1 MDQIS
6 TGLLFALLALMIIIS
21 AYFSSSETGMMTLN
35 RYKLRHLAS
44 QGHKGAQRV
53 EKLLSRTDRLLGLI
67 LIGNNLVNIIAS
79 AIATIIGMRLYGDAG
94 VAIATAILTIVILV
108 FAEVTPK
115 TVAALYPEK
124 VSYTSSI
131 LLNILMKLLYPLVW
145 FVNGITNGFLFI
157 LGVKKDTNSASN
169 INSEELR
176 TIVNEAGS
184 LIPRR
189 HQNMLLSILD
199 LENVT
204 VEELMIPR
212 NEIAAINVNDDWK
225 SIVRQLSHSAHGR
238 IVLYRDNIDEVVGML
253 RVREAYRLMMDKNDF
268 SKENLLRAADEVYFI
283 PEGTPLNIQLLKFQR
298 NKERIGLIVDEY
310 GDIQGLITVEDI
322 LEEIVGEFTTS
333 IAPTLAEEITPQKDG
348 SLLIEGSANIRD
360 LNKSLNWQL
369 PTDGP
374 RTLNGFILEHLEYIP
389 EENIKVDIS
398 GHKMEIIEVSGN
410 MIKLVKV
417 LPMHSAA
424 TIDTETNTDTEQE
437 SKTP

>member
-1 MDQIS
+1 MDDIS
-6 TGLLFALLALMIIIS
+6 TGVLFSLLILMIILS
-21 AYFSSSETGMMTLN
+21 AYFSSSETGMMALN
-35 RYKLRHLAS
+35 RYKLRHMAN
-44 QGHKGAQRV
+44 QGHKGAKRV
-53 EKLLSRTDRLLGLI
+53 EKLLSRTDRLIGLI
-67 LIGNNLVNIIAS
+67 LIGNNLVNILAS
-79 AIATIIGMRLYGDAG
+79 AIATILGMRLYGDAG
-94 VAIATAILTIVILV
+94 VAIATGALTILILV

-115 TVAALYPEK
+115 TVAALYPERI
-124 VSYTSSI
+124 SYASSI
-131 LLNILMKLLYPLVW
+131 VLNILMKVLYPLVW
-145 FVNGITNGFLFI
+145 FVNGITSAFLFL
-157 LGVKKDTNSASN
+157 LGLKSSNNSSSKLS
-169 INSEELR
+169 SEELR
-176 TIVNEAGS
+176 TVVNEAGG

-189 HQNMLLSILD
+189 HQDMLLSILD

-204 VEELMIPR
+204 VEDLMVPR
-212 NEIAAINVNDDWK
+212 SEIAAINVNDDWK

-333 IAPTLAEEITPQKDG
+333 IAPTLAEEITAQSDG
-348 SLLIEGSANIRD
+348 SLMIEGSANIRD
-360 LNKSLNWQL
+360 LNKSLNWKL

-374 RTLNGFILEHLEYIP
+374 RTLNGLILEHLEYIP
-389 EENIKVDIS
+389 ENQVSIMIAD
-398 GHKMEIIEVSGN
+398 HKMEIVEVSDN

-417 LPMHSAA
+417 LP
-424 TIDTETNTDTEQE
+424 DN
-437 SKTP
+437 P